1 MPAAEELRRE
11 RNRLGQERYQQ
22 RYFGA
27 HPTLSRVRAD
37 IRLEARAVL
46 ERQAALNNLTITMT
60 IEKLALDA
68 DRRTTKRLTGEALA
82 RYTAAV
88 VPVRRSRELESG

>member
-1 MPAAEELRRE
+1 
-11 RNRLGQERYQQ
+11 
-22 RYFGA
+22 
-27 HPTLSRVRAD
+27 
-37 IRLEARAVL
+37 
-46 ERQAALNNLTITMT
+46 MT

-88 VPVRRSRELESG
+88 VPARRSRELE